1 MDVPRNLTPDN
12 ARNWARAYLA
22 HLLARPLEEIDLFR
36 PLSEY
41 GLDSVDAVVM
51 AGEMEAHFG
60 VQIDPATFL
69 REATLGELI
78 AELEPLAGR
87 EGG

>member
-1 MDVPRNLTPDN
+1 MDVPRSLTPEN
-12 ARNWARAYLA
+12 ARLWARAYLA
-22 HLLARPLEEIDLFR
+22 HLLNRPDGEIDLYQ

-60 VQIDPATFL
+60 IEIDPATFL

-78 AELEPLAGR
+78 AELEPLARR

>member
-1 MDVPRNLTPDN
+1 MDVPRNLTPEN
-12 ARNWARAYLA
+12 ARLWACAYLA
-22 HLLARPLEEIDLFR
+22 HLLDRPAAEIDLFR

-51 AGEMEAHFG
+51 AGEMEDHFG
-60 VQIDPATFL
+60 VEIDPATFL

-78 AELEPLAGR
+78 SELKPLTG